1 MTKKDMAKSIAV
13 QTGLSVLQTQE
24 VMQKTLDAIITT
36 LLTERRVEL
45 RGFGV
50 FEVRKRAARNAR
62 NPQTGEKV
70 FVPEK
75 LVVAFKPSD
84 EMNDRV
90 QQRAAAPAGTSD
102 AA

>member
-1 MTKKDMAKSIAV
+1 MTKKDMAKAIAE

-36 LLTERRVEL
+36 LITERRVEL

-90 QQRAAAPAGTSD
+90 QQRAATPAGTSD